1 MRIVARPLPKRF
13 GGYVVERRKGA
24 DVASDAGRSPGDM
37 PRVSW
42 VRPVRDEAQVRDVM
56 RQSVFTTL
64 VSTFVLLTLGLVM
77 VYSATAPAGIRDAQ
91 ALSFGAFRTANTH
104 LILSLVGVGIGA
116 VCSFIPL
123 RWYSY
128 LANWLFGLGI
138 VLQILVL
145 TPLGVDVGGNR
156 NWVKIAGVQLQPSEL
171 LKVAT
176 IVWLAAHLA
185 RLRRDQRGWRDYMVP
200 TGIGAAAAFICVML
214 GGDLGTGLIFILIAA
229 GAFWLAD
236 MPGKFFVVIGAPVMV
251 MAGFLVAI
259 SDSRRTRVLDFAGSL
274 FAMPD
279 SQHPTQPDFALWA
292 FGSGGIGGSG
302 LGTGAEKW
310 PGNLAEAQ
318 TDYIFAVVG
327 EELGFGGCVLVICM
341 FLLLAWSLIR
351 VSMNHPSK
359 FGRIVVGLVAI
370 WICGQAFA
378 NMLVVTGLL
387 PVFGVPLPFMS
398 QGGTAVIAALLGI
411 GVSVS
416 AMLSV
421 QGVRESFRVHGSIA
435 QGARAVL
442 KKGKSE

>member
-1 MRIVARPLPKRF
+1 MADGESSRISWL
-13 GGYVVERRKGA
+13 RRATGE
-24 DVASDAGRSPGDM
+24 SE
-37 PRVSW
+37 
-42 VRPVRDEAQVRDVM
+42 VRDIM
-56 RQSVFTTL
+56 RQSVISTL
-64 VSTFVLLTLGLVM
+64 IASFVLLTLGLVM
-77 VYSATAPAGIRDAQ
+77 VYSATAPAGIRDAE
-91 ALSFGAFRTANTH
+91 SVSIGAFRTANTH
-104 LILSLVGVGIGA
+104 LILSLVGVAVGG
-116 VCSFIPL
+116 VCSFIPVH
-123 RWYSY
+123 WYSR
-128 LANWLFGLGI
+128 LANWMFGLGI
-138 VLQILVL
+138 LLQALVL
-145 TPLGVDVGGNR
+145 TPLGVGVGGNK
-156 NWVKIAGVQLQPSEL
+156 NWIKIGGVQLQPSEL

-176 IVWLAAHLA
+176 IVWLAAQLSKLHA
-185 RLRRDQRGWRDYMVP
+185 EHRGWRDYMVP
-200 TGIGAAAAFICVML
+200 SGIGAGAAFICVML

-236 MPGKFFVVIGAPVMV
+236 MPGRYFVVIGAPIMV

-259 SDSRRTRVLDFAGSL
+259 SDSRRTRVFDFVGNL

-327 EELGFGGCVLVICM
+327 EELGLGGCALVICM

-359 FGRIVVGLVAI
+359 FGRILVGLVAI

-421 QGVRESFRVHGSIA
+421 PGVRDSFKVHGSIA
-435 QGARAVL
+435 EGARAVL
-442 KKGKSE
+442 KRGK